1 MMLTP
6 AGRGPI
12 CSSLMAC
19 KIKVDLGA
27 RSYEIRI
34 GEGVLAQT
42 GALCRELELGP
53 SALIVSDTHVD
64 PLYGPALE
72 DGLRAAGFQVGRVAV
87 PAGESSKAEA
97 MLFRLYDEA
106 LDRGLDRRAFIVALG
121 GGVVG
126 DLAGYLAASFLRGL
140 RYVQVPTSLL
150 AMVDSSVGGKTGI
163 NLPRG
168 KNLVGAFHQPVLV
181 VADLATLRSL
191 PPREYTAGLAEVLK
205 YGVIRDAAFF
215 DELEKNVP
223 GLRAGDPALM
233 ETVIAHCCRI
243 KAEVVRLDERERS
256 LRAILNFGHT
266 LGHAIE
272 QVTGY
277 GTYLHG
283 EAVSLGMA
291 YAAQLSC
298 RVTGFPPAEA
308 DRVISLLRALGLPVE
323 RPDLDWPAVRRAMTL
338 DKKTQDRVLKFVLA
352 GRIGAVRPGV
362 EAPDEVLREVWDQL

>member
-1 MMLTP
+1 
-6 AGRGPI
+6 
-12 CSSLMAC
+12 MAC

-27 RSYEIRI
+27 RSYEIRV
-34 GEGVLAQT
+34 GEGVLAQV

-53 SALIVSDTHVD
+53 SALVVSDEHVN
-64 PLYGPALE
+64 PLYGPAVE
-72 DGLRAAGFQVGRVAV
+72 SSLRAAGFQVGRVAV

-97 MLFRLYDEA
+97 RLFRLYDEA
-106 LDRGLDRRAFIVALG
+106 LDRGLDRRAFVVALG

-126 DLAGYLAASFLRGL
+126 DLAGYFAASYLRGI

-181 VADLATLRSL
+181 AADITTLRSL
-191 PPREYTAGLAEVLK
+191 PPREYAAGLAEVVK

-215 DELEKNVP
+215 ARLEANLA
-223 GLRAGDPALM
+223 GLRSGEPALL
-233 ETVIAHCCRI
+233 EDVIAHCCRI

-266 LGHAIE
+266 LGHALE

-291 YAAQLSC
+291 FAARLST
-298 RVTGFPPAEA
+298 RLAGLPADEA
-308 DRVISLLRALGLPVE
+308 ERIENLLRALGLPVD
-323 RPDLDWPAVRRAMTL
+323 RPDLDWSAARRAMTL

-352 GRIGAVRPGV
+352 DRIGAARPGV
-362 EAPDEVLREVWDQL
+362 EAPDAVLEEVWTEGRQPKKR